1 MQQIRCISRPFYLR
15 AKGDLNNFD
24 DVALEDNFWHFS
36 CGQFNSM
43 SRLLAKIRSAI
54 YQATV
59 VANARYR
66 GDVLNLQ
73 AMGLTYSTLLS
84 LVPFLAVM
92 FSVLKAFGVQNE
104 LEPFLAQLL
113 QPLGN
118 AASQV
123 TTSIIKF
130 VENIQVGILGAA
142 GVAMLFYTVVT
153 LVAKIEDALNQI
165 WRLPHSRT
173 WGQRITAYLSVILV
187 GPVMVFTA
195 LTLTASAQSYWL
207 VERLFAIGLVSY
219 LFTLTTAVMPFILL
233 CATFTFLYKFVPYTK
248 VRLSSALIGGA
259 TAGILWQL
267 VGTAFAAFVANSARY
282 AAVYSSFAI
291 MIVFLIWLY
300 TGWLIFLIGAEVTYF
315 HQHPSAFIYEAL
327 AGGRGYRFQEWLAL
341 SALVEIARRHFSDE
355 PPWEQTELAAR
366 FGVSSLGNLIDE
378 FVRSGILLR
387 SAEPEGVALAKPPES
402 VPVKE
407 ILDILGGSTAPEVK
421 SAGPIGDVLLRRD
434 QAVQK
439 ALEGITLKSLVQ
451 ENPATV
457 LQFPYPGSA
466 TQSSR
471 TIPQQPSNGD

>member
-1 MQQIRCISRPFYLR
+1 M
-15 AKGDLNNFD
+15 
-24 DVALEDNFWHFS
+24 
-36 CGQFNSM
+36 NSLV
-43 SRLLAKIRSAI
+43 SKIRTAI
-54 YQATV
+54 YQSIV

-66 GDVLNLQ
+66 DDVLNLQ

-92 FSVLKAFGVQNE
+92 FSVLKAFGVQNG

-118 AASQV
+118 AAAEV
-123 TTSIIKF
+123 TSSIIEF
-130 VENIQVGILGAA
+130 VENIRVGILGGA

-173 WGQRITAYLSVILV
+173 WSQRVTAYLSVILV

-207 VERLFAIGLVSY
+207 VERLYKIGFVSY
-219 LFTLTTAVMPFILL
+219 FFTLTTSVMPFALL
-233 CATFTFLYKFVPYTK
+233 CATFTFLYKFIPYTK
-248 VRLSSALIGGA
+248 VRLSSALVGGA

-291 MIVFLIWLY
+291 VIVFLIWLY
-300 TGWLIFLIGAEVTYF
+300 TGWLIFLIGAEITYF

-327 AGGRGYRFQEWLAL
+327 TGGRGYRFQEWLAL
-341 SALVEIARRHFSDE
+341 SALVEIARRHSSDE

-366 FGVSSLGNLIDE
+366 FGVSNLGHLIDE
-378 FVRSGILLR
+378 FVRRGILLR
-387 SAEPEGVALAKPPES
+387 SAEPEGVALARPAENIY
-402 VPVKE
+402 VKE
-407 ILDILGGSTAPEVK
+407 ILDIVGGSTMPEVK
-421 SAGPIGDVLLRRD
+421 NAGAIGDILLRRD
-434 QAVQK
+434 QAAQK
-439 ALEGITLKSLVQ
+439 TLEGITLKSLVQ
-451 ENPATV
+451 ENSATV
-457 LQFPYPGSA
+457 IQFPPPGPA
-466 TQSSR
+466 ISSR
-471 TIPQQPSNGD
+471 KAIPPQPPNGD

>member
-1 MQQIRCISRPFYLR
+1 M
-15 AKGDLNNFD
+15 NT
-24 DVALEDNFWHFS
+24 
-36 CGQFNSM
+36 
-43 SRLLAKIRSAI
+43 LLTKIRTAI

-66 GDVLNLQ
+66 GDVLSLQ

-92 FSVLKAFGVQNE
+92 FSVLKAFGVQNG

-118 AASQV
+118 AAAEV
-123 TTSIIKF
+123 TSSIIKF
-130 VENIQVGILGAA
+130 VENIRVGILGGA

-165 WRLPHSRT
+165 WRLPHSRS
-173 WGQRITAYLSVILV
+173 WSQRVTAYLSVILV

-207 VERLFAIGLVSY
+207 VERLFEIGFVSY
-219 LFTLTTAVMPFILL
+219 LFTLTTSVMPFVLL
-233 CATFTFLYKFVPYTK
+233 CATFTFLYKFIPYTK
-248 VRLSSALIGGA
+248 VRLSSALVGGA

-282 AAVYSSFAI
+282 AAVYSTFAI
-291 MIVFLIWLY
+291 VIVFLIWLY

-315 HQHPSAFIYEAL
+315 HQHPSAFVYEAL
-327 AGGRGYRFQEWLAL
+327 TGGRGYRFQEWLAL
-341 SALVEIARRHFSDE
+341 SALVEIARRHSSDE

-378 FVRSGILLR
+378 FVRRGILLR
-387 SAEPEGVALAKPPES
+387 SAEPEGVSLARPAEN
-402 VPVKE
+402 VLVKE
-407 ILDILGGSTAPEVK
+407 ILDIVGGSTMPEMK
-421 SAGPIGDVLLRRD
+421 NAGAIGEVLLRRD
-434 QAVQK
+434 QVAQK
-439 ALEGITLKSLVQ
+439 VLEGITLKSLVQ
-451 ENPATV
+451 ENPATII
-457 LQFPYPGSA
+457 QFPYPGSA
-466 TQSSR
+466 TQASR
-471 TIPQQPSNGD
+471 TIPHQPANGD